1 MSERILFQLEWYS
14 NLSHQRNGKRNGG
27 RTGKERKCFVPVMKP
42 RLRQERSIHSPL
54 VPTFAFMNQH
64 LPLRHAPCPHS
75 ARSPGAS
82 SSPTA
87 RGRRKLPSRAGSFVP
102 SRFRLKFT
110 PKHLIVPPRPAT
122 AAEAVPTEAVAI
134 RSAGT
139 GGSSVRSAVEGLD
152 RSVGLRSKKPPKQV
166 VCSSATYEQ
175 AKSARWPWTCSAFGW
190 YPSFEPKAQL
200 YIT

>member
-1 MSERILFQLEWYS
+1 MLRS
-14 NLSHQRNGKRNGG
+14 SHETSATAR
-27 RTGKERKCFVPVMKP
+27 E
-42 RLRQERSIHSPL
+42 IHSFSSCTHFRL
-54 VPTFAFMNQH
+54 HESTSPT
-64 LPLRHAPCPHS
+64 APRPMPHS

-82 SSPTA
+82 SSPTL

-110 PKHLIVPPRPAT
+110 PKHLIVRRDPRAT
-122 AAEAVPTEAVAI
+122 TATEAVPTKAVAI

-152 RSVGLRSKKPPKQV
+152 RSVGLQWKKPPKQM